1 MTISWNYQKLK
12 QNKQIFLHEESNH
25 HYGGLEIYEKTYS
38 TLSKMENASTD
49 NVKFPR
55 DGYLPKPEN
64 ATSGGGSRSWCR
76 MGPSQEGDY
85 EKKWIDFFPPKRYAH
100 LNSDTLYIN

>member
-1 MTISWNYQKLK
+1 MTISWNYQKSK

-38 TLSKMENASTD
+38 SLSKMENASTD

-64 ATSGGGSRSWCR
+64 ATRG
-76 MGPSQEGDY
+76 EGDL
-85 EKKWIDFFPPKRYAH
+85 EAGAEWGDPKKELMKKMD
-100 LNSDTLYIN
+100 

>member
-55 DGYLPKPEN
+55 DGYLPKAEDATKGVGWDPEVG
-64 ATSGGGSRSWCR
+64 AEW
-76 MGPSQEGDY
+76 GDP
-85 EKKWIDFFPPKRYAH
+85 KKEIMKKMDWFF
-100 LNSDTLYIN
+100 ST